1 MFLIFN
7 FCFTL
12 KRKWLT
18 KSQKYRQE
26 TERKNEIFLSEFL
39 DVIKSHNKMKKRS
52 GKINKD

>member
-39 DVIKSHNKMKKRS
+39 DVIKSHNKMNKRS